1 MDIIIDGVLK
11 TFILSQYGANK
22 TGFPRSLNSGNNLE
36 VLPGDKAL
44 EEMISG
50 IDRGLI
56 VNRLFGRSTVLKR
69 RFFRSRE
76 EQFSYRKRKGCVG
89 GQ

>member
-44 EEMISG
+44 
-50 IDRGLI
+50 
-56 VNRLFGRSTVLKR
+56 
-69 RFFRSRE
+69 
-76 EQFSYRKRKGCVG
+76 
-89 GQ
+89 